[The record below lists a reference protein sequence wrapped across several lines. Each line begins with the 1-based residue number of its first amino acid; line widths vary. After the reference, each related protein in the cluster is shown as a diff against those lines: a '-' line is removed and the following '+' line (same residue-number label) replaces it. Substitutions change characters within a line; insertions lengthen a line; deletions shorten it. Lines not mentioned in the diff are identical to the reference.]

1 MDKTIAI
8 TKDTPQN
15 EIHTAAKLGRAFI
28 MPFSLN
34 SFVWI
39 ILDGKA
45 TRTLV
50 MDISVNAVQLNGRWY
65 TWDELDSM
73 GGIYESEF
81 EALSHA
87 GV

>member
-1 MDKTIAI
+1 MIKTVAI
-8 TKDTPQN
+8 TKGTPAS
-15 EIHTAAKLGRAFI
+15 EIQTAAKLEKAYI
-28 MPFSLN
+28 IPFSLN

-50 MDISVNAVQLNGRWY
+50 MDVSVNAIQLNGRWY
-65 TWDELDSM
+65 SWEEIDSL

-81 EALSHA
+81 DALTHIK
-87 GV
+87 